1 MEMARYTG
9 SPMFSPGDGSMFRV
23 TVAFTVLT
31 PEKGFPNRLTDA
43 SRALNTRMA
52 HNLKGD
58 LGKEVT
64 DESHF

>member
-1 MEMARYTG
+1 
-9 SPMFSPGDGSMFRV
+9 
-23 TVAFTVLT
+23 L
-31 PEKGFPNRLTDA
+31 